1 VKRHRIGRTDVYV
14 SELGFGGAPI
24 GNLYE
29 PVPDEDAAAAVR
41 TAWEGGVRYF
51 DTAPHY
57 GLGLS
62 ERRLGAAL
70 RDRPRDEFVIS
81 TKVGRLLVANPAPTG
96 SDLAAGGFA
105 VPDDLTRER
114 DYSRDG
120 VRRSLDASLD
130 RLGLDR
136 IDMVY
141 IHDAEDHMEQALREA
156 VPALIELREQGVV
169 GAIGAGMNFVA
180 PLLRFVIE
188 ADVDAVMLA
197 GRWTLAD
204 RTGEP
209 LAEACADREVSVVT
223 AAPFNSGLLARPT
236 PGEDAHFDYG
246 RAPADVLAFARRL
259 AAGCD
264 AAGTSLPQAALQFP
278 LQHAAVPT
286 VVVGMRS
293 AAQARAN
300 LDWAGSPLPAS
311 LWTRLAKLDALRPP
325 ALTKAVTRAHEETW

>member
-96 SDLAAGGFA
+96 SDLAVGGFA

-209 LAEACADREVSVVT
+209 LVEACADREVSVVT

-236 PGEDAHFDYG
+236 PGENAYFDYG
-246 RAPADVLAFARRL
+246 RAPDGWLSSTLCAR
-259 AAGCD
+259 
-264 AAGTSLPQAALQFP
+264 LP
-278 LQHAAVPT
+278 
-286 VVVGMRS
+286 
-293 AAQARAN
+293 
-300 LDWAGSPLPAS
+300 
-311 LWTRLAKLDALRPP
+311 
-325 ALTKAVTRAHEETW
+325 

>member
-29 PVPDEDAAAAVR
+29 PVSDEDAAAAVR
-41 TAWEGGVRYF
+41 RAWDGGVRYF

-62 ERRLGAAL
+62 EQRLGAAL

-81 TKVGRLLVANPAPTG
+81 TKVGRLLVSNPSPTG
-96 SDLAAGGFA
+96 SDLAVGGFA

-120 VRRSLDASLD
+120 VRRSLDASLA
-130 RLGLDR
+130 RLGFDR
-136 IDMVY
+136 VDMVY
-141 IHDAEDHMEQALREA
+141 VHDAEDHMDQALREA

-180 PLLRFVIE
+180 PLLRFVTE
-188 ADVDAVMLA
+188 TDVDAVMLA

-204 RTGEP
+204 RSGEP
-209 LAEACADREVSVVT
+209 LVEACADREVSVVA
-223 AAPFNSGLLARPT
+223 AAPFNSGLLAKPT
-236 PGEDAHFDYG
+236 PGEDAHFNYG

-259 AAGCD
+259 AADCD
-264 AAGTSLPQAALQFP
+264 AAGMILPQAALQFP

-293 AAQARAN
+293 AAQVQAD
-300 LDWAGSPLPAS
+300 LDWVRSPLPTS
-311 LWTRLAKLDALRPP
+311 LWTRLAGLDALRPP
-325 ALTKAVTRAHEETW
+325 ALKRL

>member
-41 TAWEGGVRYF
+41 TAWEGGIRYF

-96 SDLAAGGFA
+96 SDLAVGGFA

-188 ADVDAVMLA
+188 TDMDAVMLA

-209 LAEACADREVSVVT
+209 LVEACADRGVSVVA
-223 AAPFNSGLLARPT
+223 AAPFNSGCWRGRRQARTRILTTGGHPPT
-236 PGEDAHFDYG
+236 SWPSPAGWPSAATAQG
-246 RAPADVLAFARRL
+246 RACRRPRCSSRCSMPRCPRWWPGCARR
-259 AAGCD
+259 
-264 AAGTSLPQAALQFP
+264 
-278 LQHAAVPT
+278 H
-286 VVVGMRS
+286 
-293 AAQARAN
+293 
-300 LDWAGSPLPAS
+300 
-311 LWTRLAKLDALRPP
+311 RPGR
-325 ALTKAVTRAHEETW
+325 T

>member
-1 VKRHRIGRTDVYV
+1 VNRHRIGRTGVSV

-29 PVPDEDAAAAVR
+29 PVPDEDAAAAVWA
-41 TAWEGGVRYF
+41 AWEGGIRYF

-70 RDRPRDEFVIS
+70 RDQPRDEFVIS
-81 TKVGRLLVANPAPTG
+81 TKVGRLLVPNPAPTG
-96 SDLAAGGFA
+96 SDLLDGGFA
-105 VPDDLTRER
+105 VRDDLTRTR

-120 VRRSLDASLD
+120 VRRSLDASLG

-156 VPALIELREQGVV
+156 VPALLELREQGVV

-180 PLLRFVIE
+180 PLLRFVTE

-204 RTGEP
+204 RTGGP
-209 LAEACADREVSVVT
+209 LVEACASRGVSVVA
-223 AAPFNSGLLARPT
+223 AAPFNSGLLANPM
-236 PGEDAHFDYG
+236 PGEDAPFDYG
-246 RAPADVLAFARRL
+246 QPPASVLAFACRL

-264 AAGTSLPQAALQFP
+264 TAGTSLPHAALQFP
-278 LQHAAVPT
+278 LQHAAVPA

-300 LDWAGSPLPAS
+300 LDWVGSPLPAS
-311 LWTRLAKLDALRPP
+311 LWTRLAELDALRPP
-325 ALTKAVTRAHEETW
+325 ALTRAVT